1 MQSSSARRISH
12 RTPVSSSSAFKQTR
26 AQAAAA
32 DVALAA
38 ALVDGGYVHSLEH
51 GGLSV

>member
-12 RTPVSSSSAFKQTR
+12 RTPVSSSAFKQTR
-26 AQAAAA
+26 TQAAAA